1 MKHALLVSE
10 FLSTPWALMPERL
23 QAFSGI
29 VSRWAQNI
37 KPTDE
42 VMAGIATDREVR
54 AARAQGNGRAG
65 GGGIAVLPL
74 YGVVTQRGNMVDDV
88 SGPGSVSTQAF
99 AAALSD
105 ALNDDTVGSILIDI
119 DSPGGSVY
127 GVGELAEVIN
137 ASRSQKPIVAIA
149 NSLAASAAYWIG
161 SACSEFYCTPGGE
174 VGSIGVYA
182 AHQDIS
188 QALEAE
194 GVNVQLISAGKF
206 KTEASP
212 YGPLSDEARAAI
224 QQSVDGYYSMF
235 TKAVSR
241 GRGVSVAQVRDGM
254 GQGRCLSATDALAQD
269 MVDGVMS
276 FDDLVK
282 KMQKSMRSTRGAG
295 AIMEMPEVVAEV
307 ATDAAAVVVAGAAVE
322 VLPEAVEGTVAMV
335 ETPAM
340 AEVTAEA
347 TAVVAEVVVA
357 EATVPTEEPTEDV
370 VEEIAGAPE
379 APANRLNARKNDLA
393 LLY

>member
-10 FLSTPWALMPERL
+10 FLSTPWALTPERL
-23 QAFSGI
+23 QVFSGVI
-29 VSRWAQNI
+29 SRWSQDL

-42 VMAGIATDREVR
+42 VMGGIAADREAR
-54 AARAQGNGRAG
+54 AARALSNSRAG

-88 SGPGSVSTQAF
+88 SGPGSVSTQSF
-99 AAALSD
+99 AAALQD
-105 ALNDDTVGSILIDI
+105 ALNDDAVGSILIDI

-127 GVGELAEVIN
+127 GVSELADQIYQ
-137 ASRSQKPIVAIA
+137 SRGKKPIVAIA

-161 SACSEFYCTPGGE
+161 AAASELYVTPGGE

-194 GVNVQLISAGKF
+194 GINVQLISAGKF
-206 KTEASP
+206 KTEGSP

-224 QQSVDGYYSMF
+224 QQSVDGYYGMF
-235 TKAVSR
+235 TKGVSR

-254 GQGRCLSATDALAQD
+254 GQGRCLAATDALAQD

-282 KMQKSMRSTRGAG
+282 KMQKSARANRSAG
-295 AIMEMPEVVAEV
+295 AAIDMPQPVAEVAVVLPESPVIETSLSPEAAVEAEPEVVADVAHEAVAAVTVVEAEANDVVEV
-307 ATDAAAVVVAGAAVE
+307 AITAAVE
-322 VLPEAVEGTVAMV
+322 VSEKAS
-335 ETPAM
+335 
-340 AEVTAEA
+340 
-347 TAVVAEVVVA
+347 
-357 EATVPTEEPTEDV
+357 D
-370 VEEIAGAPE
+370 I
-379 APANRLNARKNDLA
+379 APAAPVNRLNARKNDLA
-393 LLY
+393 LLQ